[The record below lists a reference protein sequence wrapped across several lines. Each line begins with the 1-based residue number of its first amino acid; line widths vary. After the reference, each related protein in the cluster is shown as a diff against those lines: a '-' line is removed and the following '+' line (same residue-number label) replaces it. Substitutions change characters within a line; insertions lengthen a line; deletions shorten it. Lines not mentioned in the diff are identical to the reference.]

1 MDIENAYFYNER
13 SQSTPGA
20 KAQKGKCKIGQRS
33 MMAGQLALNDQYD
46 EVHNMTGGMIRW
58 AESGL
63 PIQQ

>member
-1 MDIENAYFYNER
+1 
-13 SQSTPGA
+13 
-20 KAQKGKCKIGQRS
+20 